1 MQQGDGD
8 GLEQPWELIHHH
20 RQAPL
25 LLATRYKI
33 AKRKKIYHTGS
44 LPSSHR
50 SSGLPTLLSRA
61 CDALNS
67 PQMTP
72 HQNHRD
78 LQQCLMPPLKN
89 FVFAQEVRKDHGLY
103 C

>member
-1 MQQGDGD
+1 MWQGHGD

-20 RQAPL
+20 RQAPDH
-25 LLATRYKI
+25 I
-33 AKRKKIYHTGS
+33 GS

-103 C
+103 S